1 MQRHKLL
8 ALAVGALAAL
18 GGASFMFLGN
28 AQAATWHDYK
38 GDLYAGHAY
47 GLQVPAKAE
56 AYEITLEGEPGATAT
71 FTLLDPEGASLGHH
85 VLTWE
90 SPSLLVEEPAQG
102 RHALYVYDLQGG
114 ALKLR
119 VDALLAPLSVGLQK
133 LPLHKADLVLA
144 EQAEAAPLD
153 LAVEKDLGATP
164 VFLTLLYEGSVTDLD
179 ATLASAKGD
188 VVTIRDESGTAFA
201 PGVWSHLKGERASDP
216 ANLEGAVFAIAA
228 KAERFEG
235 TLTLTALSVDQK
247 VPAETEAT
255 TAAPAPAP
263 LPVNGAFTA
272 PVGTPIAFTAS
283 KGALRITDVED
294 VVVQDGND
302 EDEEAQH
309 DYWTGAIAIYD
320 PADALIAYVEL
331 DDRSPNATVKL
342 PADGEYVAY
351 VHDARADGFL
361 LQLVGEATLSGIRE
375 LAVATEEFEFD
386 VSGGILLF
394 GDEGEAFTLLHPPV
408 KMEAT
413 LDEGSDAVL
422 SSVYV
427 ENENGVVVST
437 STFLQAP
444 AVDFGDGSYQQPENF
459 AAGEHAV
466 HAQGVTEGTLTL
478 VSTYYLRQDAPAV
491 EAVAPVAAEPA
502 APAEPP
508 APPVEATGIVGDLL
522 GLLGF

>member
-8 ALAVGALAAL
+8 ALVVGALAAL
-18 GGASFMFLGN
+18 GGASVMFLGN

-90 SPSLLVEEPAQG
+90 SPSLLVDEPAQG

-119 VDALLAPLSVGLQK
+119 VDAILAPLSVGLQK

-179 ATLASAKGD
+179 ATIASAKGD

-201 PGVWSHLKGERASDP
+201 PGVWSHLKGARASDP
-216 ANLEGAVFAIAA
+216 ANLEGAVFTIAA

-235 TLTLTALSVDQK
+235 ALTLTTLSVDQK
-247 VPAETEAT
+247 VPAETETT

-294 VVVQDGND
+294 VVEREGD
-302 EDEEAQH
+302 DEERDH
-309 DYWTGAIAIYD
+309 GHWTGAIAIYD
-320 PADALIAYVEL
+320 PEDALLAYVEL

-361 LQLVGEATLSGIRE
+361 LQLVGESTLSGIRE

-386 VSGGILLF
+386 VSSGLLL
-394 GDEGEAFTLLHPPV
+394 GSDEGEAFTLLHAPV
-408 KMEAT
+408 AMEAT
-413 LDEGSDAVL
+413 LDEGADAVL

-427 ENENGVVVST
+427 ENANGVVVTT

-444 AVDFGDGSYQQPENF
+444 GVRDWGGSFQQPENF

-466 HAQGVTEGTLTL
+466 HAQGITEGTLTL
-478 VSTYYLRQDAPAV
+478 VSTYYVRQDAPAV
-491 EAVAPVAAEPA
+491 EAVAPVAPEPA

-508 APPVEATGIVGDLL
+508 APPVEGIVGDLL